1 MKKTEFIE
9 IVAKKSN
16 VKKSVV
22 EKIFFS
28 SKDLIVEILNKNG
41 KLSLSD
47 FGKFEV
53 YVKPERLRKNP
64 ITKRF
69 YYSESKRYVKFK
81 PFKSIKFCI
90 K

>member
-1 MKKTEFIE
+1 MKKTEFVEIIE
-9 IVAKKSN
+9 KKSN
-16 VKKSVV
+16 VKKSVI
-22 EKIFFS
+22 EKIFAC
-28 SKDLIVEILNKNG
+28 SKDLIIEILNKNG
-41 KLSLSD
+41 KISLSD

-53 YVKPERLRKNP
+53 CVKPERLRKNP

-69 YYSESKRYVKFK
+69 YYSESKKFVKFK

>member
-1 MKKTEFIE
+1 MKKFEFIE
-9 IVAKKSN
+9 IVAKKSD
-16 VKKSVV
+16 VKKSIV
-22 EKIFFS
+22 EKIFTS
-28 SKDLIVEILNKNG
+28 SKELIIEILNKNG
-41 KLSLSD
+41 KLSLND

-53 YVKPERLRKNP
+53 CVKPEKLRKNP

-69 YYSESKRYVKFK
+69 YYSESKKYVKFK